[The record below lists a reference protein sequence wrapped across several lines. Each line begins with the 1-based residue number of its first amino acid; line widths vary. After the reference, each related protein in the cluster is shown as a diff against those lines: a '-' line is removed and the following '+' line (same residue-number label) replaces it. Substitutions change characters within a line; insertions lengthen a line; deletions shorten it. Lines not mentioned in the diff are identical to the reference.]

1 MKITSAQYAQ
11 TLFELVKEGKPEKN
25 RRAIAAF
32 AQLLVNRHDAF
43 RLDKIISEFEK
54 FWNKE
59 FKIVKAEVGSLSPLG
74 EKTAALLES
83 YIKKA
88 SGAQEVS
95 VDFQIDKSIL
105 GGTVIKYGDKIF
117 DAGLKTRLEK
127 LKEKIAN

>member
-1 MKITSAQYAQ
+1 M
-11 TLFELVKEGKPEKN
+11 
-25 RRAIAAF
+25 
-32 AQLLVNRHDAF
+32 
-43 RLDKIISEFEK
+43 DKIISEFEK

-59 FKIVKAEVGSLSPLG
+59 FKIVQAEVGSFSPLG